1 MPDCLTERPEIG
13 KENMEDEEGIEKRNT
28 KEILLG
34 LLDEFERCSGEFF
47 EDVSKVATQYVP
59 PRQPNE
65 PFNSKPLDKLI
76 EKHNQLQD
84 AAQKAQD
91 QQSRHSEIM
100 KAKEELAKKNQE
112 ILQLHS
118 LLNETEQLLSNAL
131 FQARKKFSAIETATK
146 NQITSE
152 DLIKYAHRI
161 SSSCAVEAPPNWVP
175 GDPRR
180 PYPLDIEMRSGLLGK
195 MQERHL
201 TETQPV
207 EQNDITNPASS
218 EHEGVSPSVTQNGH
232 QSVSDSGAP
241 TWRSALNSTQNEP
254 NSTAQSGF
262 LDSDINID
270 ISNGLMGNAGD
281 ELEQMSTSSSS
292 TSSDSP

>member
-1 MPDCLTERPEIG
+1 
-13 KENMEDEEGIEKRNT
+13 MEDEAERKLENRST
-28 KEILLG
+28 KEILLE

-59 PRQPNE
+59 PKQPNE
-65 PFNSKPLDKLI
+65 LFHSKALEGLI

-84 AAQKAQD
+84 VAQKAQD
-91 QQSRHSEIM
+91 QQSRHVEIT
-100 KAKEELAKKNQE
+100 KAKEELGKKNQE

-131 FQARKKFSAIETATK
+131 FQARKKFTAIQTATK
-146 NQITSE
+146 NKITSE
-152 DLIKYAHRI
+152 ELIKYAHRI
-161 SSSCAVEAPPNWVP
+161 SSSCAVEAPSNWTP

-195 MQERHL
+195 MQERHVPGS
-201 TETQPV
+201 QPM
-207 EQNDITNPASS
+207 EQNITTNPTSS
-218 EHEGVSPSVTQNGH
+218 ELDRASPSLPQNGE
-232 QSVSDSGAP
+232 QDVSDVGGT
-241 TWRSALNSTQNEP
+241 TWRSALNS
-254 NSTAQSGF
+254 AQSETNTVGQSSF
-262 LDSDINID
+262 LDTGMHID
-270 ISNGLMGNAGD
+270 ISNGLMGTTRD